1 MTLVTALCD
10 GSSYS
15 DLESNPMATQVPLNE
30 QSKHSSSLP
39 PLAVSSKL
47 AVKPKK
53 KLIRRSDID
62 RSQLYRRSFQGAF
75 LVLNLWLGTEF
86 YFWVRQFEVGV
97 IDTSLHRPAGV
108 EGWLPIAG
116 LMNLKYWLLSREIP
130 QVHPAAFFLLLTFL
144 AMAFLFRKAFCSW
157 LCPIGT
163 ISEYLW
169 RAGKKL
175 FKRNFYLPRWLD
187 LPLRGFKYFLLGFF
201 LWAISTMSAVGIRD
215 FMRSPYGLI
224 ADVKMLNFFRHIGQT
239 GLIVIGIFV
248 LASVFIQNFWC
259 RFLCPYGALLGLTSW
274 LSPTR
279 IRRNEETCI
288 DCAKCAKVC
297 PSALPVDKLIQIRSV
312 ECTGCL
318 ECVAVCPAQDALAM
332 SLPAMLSAKTKRT
345 VLPAWAMAVGIALLF
360 LGVAG
365 FAKVT
370 GRWDSAIP
378 TAVYERLVP
387 NADQAAHPMP
397 GR

>member
-1 MTLVTALCD
+1 VTLVTALCD